1 LLAEEID
8 LKRLAVIICAIG
20 LTISVFSLFQSNSD
34 PKSDA
39 PSAPLDF
46 SKPVFTTSRTAI
58 CPTSLLL
65 DLRADRAPDKVAD
78 MFNSI
83 WSRSEK
89 AKQLGCEELQPGIS
103 VSAAPLQGDIATV
116 HIPGSSDRSWF
127 TITSEL
133 TNDVPGQSEEQRKQL
148 AEAHINATRSSRV
161 TSADTSTPSI
171 GTQLVTTPSR
181 DPIPKGVGV
190 AAADS
195 QGFGAIICPD
205 VHSLAASV
213 DSAVDSP
220 KGDNAVDQWALL
232 KTFGCSY
239 VPPGTPMISEGPNQ
253 EGSLAVVSVKLADG
267 TEIRGLT
274 FPSMFVQSQERQDDS
289 GRQTISEPP
298 AQPSAVTEQ
307 PVQLRGPGNGADT
320 ANEIAN
326 TGPFRPGED
335 GVGFPSCVYCPDP
348 VPSEEARIARINGTV
363 SLQLVVEPDGHA
375 AEVQV
380 AKGLGYGLDELAVQT
395 VKRWQFK
402 AASGPN
408 GKPVPTIVSVEIN
421 FHLN

>member
-1 LLAEEID
+1 
-8 LKRLAVIICAIG
+8 LKRPTVIILAIG
-20 LTISVFSLFQSNSD
+20 LTIFVFILFQANSD
-34 PKSDA
+34 TKSDA
-39 PSAPLDF
+39 PSAPINF

-89 AKQLGCEELQPGIS
+89 AKQLGCEELQPGIP
-103 VSAAPLQGDIATV
+103 VSAAPLQGDLVAV

-161 TSADTSTPSI
+161 TSADTSSPSI
-171 GTQLVTTPSR
+171 GNQLVTTPSR
-181 DPIPKGVGV
+181 DPMPKGVGV

-205 VHSLAASV
+205 AHSLAASV

-220 KGDNAVDQWALL
+220 KSDNAVDQWAPL

-239 VPPGTPMISEGPNQ
+239 VPPGTPMISDGPNQ

-274 FPSMFVQSQERQDDS
+274 FPRMFAQSQERQDDS

-298 AQPSAVTEQ
+298 AQPSAVTEW
-307 PVQLRGPGNGADT
+307 PVQSRGPGNGADT

-326 TGPFRPGED
+326 SGPFRPGED

-348 VPSEEARIARINGTV
+348 VPSEEARTARINGVV
-363 SLQLVVEPDGHA
+363 SLQIVVEADGHA

-402 AASGPN
+402 AAPGPN
-408 GKPVPTIVSVEIN
+408 GKPVPTIASVEIN

>member
-1 LLAEEID
+1 
-8 LKRLAVIICAIG
+8 LKRLAMIICAIG
-20 LTISVFSLFQSNSD
+20 LTISVFILFQSNSD
-34 PKSDA
+34 TKSDA

-58 CPTSLLL
+58 CPTSLLV
-65 DLRADRAPDKVAD
+65 DLRANRAPDKVAD

-89 AKQLGCEELQPGIS
+89 AKQLGCEELQPGIP
-103 VSAAPLQGDIATV
+103 VSAAPLQGDIAAV

-133 TNDVPGQSEEQRKQL
+133 TNDVPGQSEEQRNQL
-148 AEAHINATRSSRV
+148 AETHINTTRSSRF

-171 GTQLVTTPSR
+171 GNQLVTMSSR

-205 VHSLAASV
+205 AHSLAASV

-253 EGSLAVVSVKLADG
+253 EGSLAVVTARLADG

-274 FPSMFVQSQERQDDS
+274 FPRMFTQSQERQDDPE
-289 GRQTISEPP
+289 RQPTSEQEAEPSVVPGQP
-298 AQPSAVTEQ
+298 A
-307 PVQLRGPGNGADT
+307 QLRGAENGTDT
-320 ANEIAN
+320 ANEI
-326 TGPFRPGED
+326 TKSGPFHPGED
-335 GVGFPSCVYCPDP
+335 GVGFPTCVYCPYP
-348 VPSEEARIARINGTV
+348 APSEEARVAGVVGTV
-363 SLQLVVEPDGHA
+363 SLRIVIETDGHA
-375 AEVQV
+375 ADIQIV
-380 AKGLGYGLDELAVQT
+380 KGLGYGLDELAVRT
-395 VKRWQFK
+395 VQGWRFK
-402 AASGPN
+402 PAMRSDGS
-408 GKPVPTIVSVEIN
+408 PVPTTVPVELN
-421 FHLN
+421 FRLK